1 MRRMQRIVMLATFA
15 VVVPVLAGC
24 SSFDPDSFDMF
35 GLTEKKKLPGE
46 RRDVFPEG
54 VPGVTSGV
62 PAQYR
67 VGANQMAPDAAMTP
81 TEPPPPVAAA
91 PAPPPRARATS
102 TPKPRRTVAAK
113 PRPAAAA
120 PVQQAT
126 EAPAQQQAQPAPAPS
141 AWPAPATSSGGTAAW
156 PAPPPSGSFQR

>member
-24 SSFDPDSFDMF
+24 SSFDPDSFDVF
-35 GLTEKKKLPGE
+35 GLSEKKKLPGE

-67 VGANQMAPDAAMTP
+67 VGANQSAPEAALAP
-81 TEPPPPVAAA
+81 AEAPPPVAAA
-91 PAPPPRARATS
+91 PAPRVRAAA
-102 TPKPRRTVAAK
+102 PPRRTVAA
-113 PRPAAAA
+113 
-120 PVQQAT
+120 
-126 EAPAQQQAQPAPAPS
+126 
-141 AWPAPATSSGGTAAW
+141 
-156 PAPPPSGSFQR
+156 